1 VKWPD
6 LSKQLGDFQ
15 LEASAGE
22 ILGGQVLGVV
32 GGNATGKTTFVKMLA
47 NELEPDAG
55 EIENDITV
63 SYKPQYINA
72 PEGIIV
78 GDLLQSVKGFDEHML
93 ATELNGP
100 LNLEPLMERE
110 LQTLSGGELQRVA
123 VAECL
128 LKEADLYLLDEP
140 SAYLDANQRM
150 VTAKTIRRS
159 IK

>member
-1 VKWPD
+1 
-6 LSKQLGDFQ
+6 
-15 LEASAGE
+15 
-22 ILGGQVLGVV
+22 
-32 GGNATGKTTFVKMLA
+32 MLA

-159 IK
+159 MEKRGKSALVVDHDVYFIERLIVLAVTIL